1 MKQKG
6 TLVKVFELGLIRAA
20 VFRIDLEAGDDA
32 KTVYSVS
39 FGKRFQRNGIWNT
52 TSSINA
58 IEMSSA
64 IAVLQQAKAFIDQE
78 RKRQR
83 DQETLV
89 DWGEFQG
96 DEYLE
101 VV

>member
-1 MKQKG
+1 MTQKG

-20 VFRIDLEAGDDA
+20 VFRINTQGINGQ
-32 KTVYSVS
+32 KTYYSVS
-39 FGKRFQRNGIWNT
+39 FGKRFQRKGIWNT

-64 IAVLQQAKAFIDQE
+64 IAVLQQAKAYIEQE

-83 DQETLV
+83 TQETLV

-96 DEYLE
+96 EDYLE
-101 VV
+101 VI

>member
-20 VFRIDLEAGDDA
+20 VFRVDLEQRDLK
-32 KTVYSVS
+32 KTYYSVS
-39 FGKRFQRNGIWNT
+39 FGKRFQKNGIWKS

-64 IAVLQQAKAFIDQE
+64 ITVLQQAKLFIDRE
-78 RKRQR
+78 RKRQQS
-83 DQETLV
+83 QESLV